1 MERLTNSREIKKK
14 ILFCFPLPYFLNFFF
29 IFLFYSSFS
38 FFIKFILFFEVEKTF
53 TFFMNTRQ
61 IIVAVALLCFFT
73 VIFLLTSFSSHS
85 QEISYRT
92 TNEAMYTGGAA
103 MQKMAPSPAF
113 APAADNAF
121 AGTVESAKMNPSTPD
136 RVVLTTVSVGLVVSD
151 ISASVGKINTLITN
165 IGKGA
170 FISSSSISPYSSS
183 LTARVPAE
191 ELASFIKSL
200 KSLASSVSY
209 EYVEIFH
216 EAYII

>member
-1 MERLTNSREIKKK
+1 
-14 ILFCFPLPYFLNFFF
+14 
-29 IFLFYSSFS
+29 
-38 FFIKFILFFEVEKTF
+38 
-53 TFFMNTRQ
+53 MNTRQ
-61 IIVAVALLCFFT
+61 IIVAVALLCFVT

-85 QEISYRT
+85 REISYRT
-92 TNEAMYTGGAA
+92 TNEAMYTGGGAGAA

-113 APAADNAF
+113 TPAADNAF
-121 AGTVESAKMNPSTPD
+121 TGTVESAKMNPSTPD

-191 ELASFIKSL
+191 ELASFITSL

-216 EAYII
+216 EACII